1 MAKGKSGKGQR
12 KDALEKKRDERAVK
26 RALQRERKLK
36 GCLDEDEEDFV
47 AFSNQLSVQ
56 GFRIKDVPG
65 DG

>member
-36 GCLDEDEEDFV
+36 GYLDEDEEDFV